1 MFKQVL
7 EKQLRLNLLWGGFK
21 YVQHQPDESQKR
33 FGGLRGELT
42 SMVAVGKRV

>member
-33 FGGLRGELT
+33 VGGLREKLT
-42 SMVAVGKRV
+42 SMVAV